1 MLKLEALKSPKLNV
15 STLLQAPLSLDTP
28 PLLLWNRF

>member
-15 STLLQAPLSLDTP
+15 STLLQAPRSLDTT
-28 PLLLWNRF
+28 PLLPLNRF